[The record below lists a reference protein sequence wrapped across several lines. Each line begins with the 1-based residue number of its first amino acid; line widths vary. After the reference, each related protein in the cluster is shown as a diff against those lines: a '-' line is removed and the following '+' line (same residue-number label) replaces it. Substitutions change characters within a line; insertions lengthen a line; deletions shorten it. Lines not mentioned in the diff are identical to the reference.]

1 MRSMSRPSLSIRC
14 LVLGAMLSTLPAAG
28 ARAQGPANGQDISSL
43 AVRLAEVLR
52 KMEAK
57 RVVILDLRGSR
68 REAHPAG
75 KWLADRLSVTLQKEL
90 PAAEIVDRSQIKA
103 EETVGTVEPGLSDV
117 RVAALEVGRVA
128 GADTI
133 VTGTFVEVTKGA
145 LSITLNAFKPTTS
158 GLRADEITA
167 DVQEPSEVTALL
179 PGPVP
184 THVARADVGL
194 GRPPTCGHCPLPEYT
209 DEARRAHYQ
218 GSVTLDILV
227 TSKGRVENIVV
238 VKSPG
243 YGLAEKAIEK
253 VRTWRLKPTLDP
265 HGQPI
270 NAPVILEVAFR
281 MRD

>member
-1 MRSMSRPSLSIRC
+1 VSRPSLAIRC
-14 LVLGAMLSTLPAAG
+14 LVLLAMLSTLFAAG
-28 ARAQGPANGQDISSL
+28 TRAQTLANDQDISSL

-57 RVVILDLRGSR
+57 RVVILHLRGSR

-75 KWLADRLSVTLQKEL
+75 KWLADRLSIALQKEL

-103 EETVGTVEPGLSDV
+103 EETVGPVEPSLSDI

-145 LSITLNAFKPTTS
+145 LSITLNAFKSTTS

-167 DVQEPSEVTALL
+167 DVQEPSEVAALL

-209 DEARRAHYQ
+209 DEAKRAHYQ

-227 TSKGRVENIVV
+227 TSKGRVEKIVI

-253 VRTWRLKPTLDP
+253 IRTWRLKPTLDP
-265 HGQPI
+265 RGQPI
-270 NAPVILEVAFR
+270 DARVILEVAFR
-281 MRD
+281 TGD

>member
-1 MRSMSRPSLSIRC
+1 MSRPSLSIRC
-14 LVLGAMLSTLPAAG
+14 FVLCSTLSTLFAGAAG
-28 ARAQGPANGQDISSL
+28 AQTPVNDQNISSL
-43 AVRLAEVLR
+43 AVRLAEVPR

-103 EETVGTVEPGLSDV
+103 EEIVGTVEPGLSDV

-145 LSITLNAFKPTTS
+145 LSITLNAFKSTTS
-158 GLRADEITA
+158 GMRADEITA
-167 DVQEPSEVTALL
+167 DVQEPPEVTALS
-179 PGPVP
+179 PEPVP
-184 THVARADVGL
+184 THIARADVGL
-194 GRPPTCGHCPLPEYT
+194 GKPPTCGHCPLPEYT

-218 GSVTLDILV
+218 GSVTLDVLV
-227 TSKGRVENIVV
+227 TSQGRVEKIVV

-243 YGLAEKAIEK
+243 LGLTEKAIGK
-253 VRTWRLKPTLDP
+253 VRTWRLKPALDP

-270 NAPVILEVAFR
+270 NVRVIVEVAFR

>member
-1 MRSMSRPSLSIRC
+1 MSSPSSFFRC
-14 LVLGAMLSTLPAAG
+14 LALCLTLSTLLVAA
-28 ARAQGPANGQDISSL
+28 ASAQTPVGDQDISSL
-43 AVRLAEVLR
+43 AVRLARVLR
-52 KMEAK
+52 TLEAK
-57 RVVILDLRGSR
+57 RVVLLDLRGPK

-75 KWLADRLSVTLQKEL
+75 KWLADRLSIALQKEL
-90 PAAEIVDRSQIKA
+90 PAAEIVDRSLIKA
-103 EETVGTVEPGLSDV
+103 EETAGKIELGLSDV
-117 RVAALEVGRVA
+117 RAAALETGRKV

-145 LSITLNAFKPTTS
+145 LSITLNAFKSTTS
-158 GLRADEITA
+158 GLRAEEITA
-167 DVQEPSEVTALL
+167 DVQEPPEVTALS
-179 PGPVP
+179 PEPVP
-184 THVARADVGL
+184 TRVARADVGL
-194 GRPPTCGHCPLPEYT
+194 GKPPTCGHCPLPDYT

-227 TSKGRVENIVV
+227 TSKGRVENIVI

-270 NAPVILEVAFR
+270 NARVIVEVAFR
-281 MRD
+281 LGD